1 MKRFNDCFWTLLFA
15 AAAVGFALTAHR
27 DAWMA
32 WRWAFLALAGVGL
45 CGGWVV
51 LEDPIG
57 TIFGK
62 PRASH
67 FGWWIAF
74 AVVLAVLAA
83 VAYRRL
89 LGEEYFPS
97 SLHWFALVA
106 VGIGAIEELLW
117 RGWMQ
122 GALAKTLGSAA
133 AMLAAAGSHAAY
145 KTALFV
151 FPPDGVARQ
160 TPGALLFIAGVTFSF
175 GAVLGLI
182 RLRQG
187 TIAAPMA
194 FHTLFDLLV
203 YGQYASA
210 PWWVWQ

>member
-1 MKRFNDCFWTLLFA
+1 LFA

-57 TIFGK
+57 TIFGR
-62 PRASH
+62 PRSNH

-74 AVVLAVLAA
+74 AVGLAVFAA

>member
-203 YGQYASA
+203 YGQCASA

>member
-15 AAAVGFALTAHR
+15 AAAVGFALTANR